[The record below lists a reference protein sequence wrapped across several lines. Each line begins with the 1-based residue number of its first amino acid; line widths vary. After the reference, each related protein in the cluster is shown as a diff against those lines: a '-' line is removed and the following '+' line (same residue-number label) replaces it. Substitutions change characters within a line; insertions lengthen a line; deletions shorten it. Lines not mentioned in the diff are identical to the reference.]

1 MSRPRLLAVMGSGET
16 SPTMVK
22 THRAIIDRV
31 GLPAV
36 LLDTP
41 FGFQENADELCAKA
55 VEYFRASVGREI
67 AVATYR
73 SADEAGTLAYET
85 MLARLRAAHY
95 VFAGPGSPSYALR
108 HWRGTPVHDLLAE
121 KLRTG
126 GAVVFA
132 SAAALTLGR
141 FTIPVYEVYKVG
153 EPPRWLEGLDLLAEA
168 GLVAAVVPHFD
179 NAEGGTHDT
188 RYCYMG
194 ERRLRV
200 LEAQLPP
207 EAFILGVDEHTACV
221 IDLDAGTLAVS
232 GLGTV
237 TVRRHGRSVTFEAG
251 ATVPLAALRERAEAD
266 LGTEAAPAAVGD
278 EPVAPAPASAR
289 RRPARSPLL
298 DEVERAE
305 AAFADALGARDAG
318 RAAEALLD
326 LEDAIARWST
336 ETFSGDEMG
345 QARRALRAM
354 VVALAERAAGGLA
367 DPAERL
373 GPFIDALLAARAEL
387 RAARAYELADALRD
401 RLVALGVEVHD
412 TPAGT
417 TWALRE
423 GGR

>member
-1 MSRPRLLAVMGSGET
+1 MSLPRLLAIMGSGET

-22 THRAIIDRV
+22 THRALLDRV

-55 VEYFRASVGREI
+55 VAYFRDSVGREI
-67 AVATYR
+67 GVASYR
-73 SADEAGTLAYET
+73 AAAEAGTLAYET
-85 MLARLRAAHY
+85 MLAQLRAAHY

-121 KLRTG
+121 KLRGG

-141 FTIPVYEVYKVG
+141 FTIPVYEIYKVG
-153 EPPRWLEGLDLLAEA
+153 ESPHWLEGLDLLAEA
-168 GLVAAVVPHFD
+168 GLAAAVVPHFD

-194 ERRLRV
+194 ERRLRA

-207 EAFILGVDEHTACV
+207 EAFVLGVDEHTACV
-221 IDLDAGTLAVS
+221 IDLDAGTLAVG
-232 GLGTV
+232 GLGGV

-266 LGTEAAPAAVGD
+266 LGAPLPAAATDG
-278 EPVAPAPASAR
+278 EPDAPAPREAA

-298 DEVERAE
+298 DELERAE
-305 AAFADALGARDAG
+305 TAFADALAARDAD
-318 RAAEALLD
+318 RAAEALLE

-336 ETFSGDEMG
+336 ETFSGDEMAR
-345 QARRALRAM
+345 ARRALRAM
-354 VVALAERAAGGLA
+354 VVALAGRARDGLA

-373 GPFIDALLAARAEL
+373 GPFIDALLAARAQL
-387 RAARAYELADALRD
+387 RAARAFELADALRD

-417 TWALRE
+417 TWELR
-423 GGR
+423 GPR